1 MSVARPPEDARTAVR
16 KDGGFTMSS
25 SPRLRALVVDDEDL
39 ARHLIR
45 EYLQGHADV
54 EVVGECE
61 NGLDA
66 VKQIGALDPD
76 LVFLDIQMPRL
87 TGLEVLEL
95 TGRRSGV
102 IFTTAYDEHAIKA
115 FELHAVDYLLKPFS
129 KARFDDALARA
140 RTLHA
145 SARASGGAGAT
156 PGPAQGVDA
165 LVARRG
171 ATLERILIRDRE
183 QVHVIPVEQVECI
196 EAQGDYL
203 AIEVDG
209 KCHLKPQRISEIEE
223 QLDPT
228 RFLRVHRSFI
238 INLAH
243 LQAIERPGPDRHAAR
258 LRSGKRVP
266 ISRSGY
272 EKLRELV

>member
-1 MSVARPPEDARTAVR
+1 MTVPT
-16 KDGGFTMSS
+16 
-25 SPRLRALVVDDEDL
+25 RLRALIVDDEEL
-39 ARHLIR
+39 ARRLVR
-45 EYLQGHADV
+45 EYLQGHADIDI
-54 EVVGECE
+54 VGECD

-66 VKQIGALDPD
+66 VKQIGALQPD

-95 TGRRSGV
+95 TGRRAGV

-129 KARFDDALARA
+129 QTRFDDALARA

-145 SARASGGAGAT
+145 PAAPATPASGL
-156 PGPAQGVDA
+156 DA
-165 LVARRG
+165 LVARKTG
-171 ATLERILIRDRE
+171 PLERILIRDRE
-183 QVHVIPVEQVECI
+183 QVHVIAIEQVECI

-203 AIEVDG
+203 AIHVDG

-223 QLDPT
+223 QLDPA

-238 INLAH
+238 ISLAH

-266 ISRSGY
+266 ISRSGH
-272 EKLRELV
+272 EKLRQLI

>member
-1 MSVARPPEDARTAVR
+1 MT
-16 KDGGFTMSS
+16 S
-25 SPRLRALVVDDEDL
+25 SPRLRALIVDDEDL

-45 EYLQGHADV
+45 EYLQGHADI
-54 EVVGECE
+54 EIVGECE

-66 VKQIGALDPD
+66 VRQIGALAPD

-87 TGLEVLEL
+87 TGLEVLEV

-115 FELHAVDYLLKPFS
+115 FDLHAVDYLLKPFS

-145 SARASGGAGAT
+145 PAGAA
-156 PGPAQGVDA
+156 PALDA
-165 LVARRG
+165 LVARR
-171 ATLERILIRDRE
+171 TTPLERILIRDRE
-183 QVHVIPVEQVECI
+183 QVHVIAIDHVECI

-203 AIEVDG
+203 AIHADG

-223 QLDPT
+223 QLDAS

-238 INLAH
+238 ISLAH

-272 EKLRELV
+272 EKLRTLV

>member
-1 MSVARPPEDARTAVR
+1 MT
-16 KDGGFTMSS
+16 
-25 SPRLRALVVDDEDL
+25 SPTRLRALIVDDEDL

-45 EYLQGHADV
+45 EYLQGHADI
-54 EVVGECE
+54 EIVGECD

-66 VKQIGALDPD
+66 VRQIGALAPD

-95 TGRRSGV
+95 TGRRAGV

-129 KARFDDALARA
+129 RARFDDALARA

-145 SARASGGAGAT
+145 PTLETLET
-156 PGPAQGVDA
+156 PAPAAAPALDA
-165 LVARRG
+165 LVARRT
-171 ATLERILIRDRE
+171 APLERILIRDRE
-183 QVHVIPVEQVECI
+183 QVHVIPVDQVECI

-203 AIEVDG
+203 AIHAGG

-223 QLDPT
+223 QLDAT
-228 RFLRVHRSFI
+228 CFLRVHRSFI
-238 INLAH
+238 ISLAH

>member
-1 MSVARPPEDARTAVR
+1 MTPSNP
-16 KDGGFTMSS
+16 
-25 SPRLRALVVDDEDL
+25 LRALIVDDEDL

-66 VKQIGALDPD
+66 VRQIGALQPD

-87 TGLEVLEL
+87 TGLEVLEA
-95 TGRRSGV
+95 TGRRAGV

-129 KARFDDALARA
+129 KSRFDDALARA
-140 RTLHA
+140 RMLHA
-145 SARASGGAGAT
+145 
-156 PGPAQGVDA
+156 PAQAAAQAPALDA

-171 ATLERILIRDRE
+171 VPLERILIRDRE
-183 QVHVIPVEQVECI
+183 QVHVIAVEQVECI

-203 AIEVDG
+203 AIHVDG

-223 QLDPT
+223 QLDAT

-238 INLAH
+238 ISLAH

-272 EKLRELV
+272 EKLRTLV

>member
-1 MSVARPPEDARTAVR
+1 MT
-16 KDGGFTMSS
+16 SS
-25 SPRLRALVVDDEDL
+25 QRLRALIVDDEDL
-39 ARHLIR
+39 ARRLIR
-45 EYLQGHADV
+45 EYLQGHADID
-54 EVVGECE
+54 VVGECE

-66 VKQIGALDPD
+66 VKQITALQPD

-95 TGRRSGV
+95 TGRRAGV

-145 SARASGGAGAT
+145 
-156 PGPAQGVDA
+156 PAAAAPAIDA
-165 LVARRG
+165 LVARKT
-171 ATLERILIRDRE
+171 APLERILIRDRE
-183 QVHVIPVEQVECI
+183 QVHVIAIEQVECI

-203 AIEVDG
+203 AIHVDG

-223 QLDPT
+223 QLDPA

-238 INLAH
+238 ISLAH

-272 EKLRELV
+272 EKLRTLV

>member
-1 MSVARPPEDARTAVR
+1 MT
-16 KDGGFTMSS
+16 SS
-25 SPRLRALVVDDEDL
+25 QRLRALIVDDEDL
-39 ARHLIR
+39 ARRLVR
-45 EYLQGHADV
+45 EYLQGHDDIDI
-54 EVVGECE
+54 VGECE

-66 VKQIGALDPD
+66 VRQIGALQPD

-95 TGRRSGV
+95 TGRRAGV

-140 RTLHA
+140 RALHA
-145 SARASGGAGAT
+145 PVTPAGA
-156 PGPAQGVDA
+156 PAGGLDA
-165 LVARRG
+165 LVARRTG
-171 ATLERILIRDRE
+171 PLERILIRDRE
-183 QVHVIPVEQVECI
+183 QVHVIAIEQVECI

-203 AIEVDG
+203 AIHVDG

-223 QLDPT
+223 QLDPA

-238 INLAH
+238 ISLAH

-272 EKLRELV
+272 EKLRTLV

>member
-1 MSVARPPEDARTAVR
+1 MSAIPP
-16 KDGGFTMSS
+16 
-25 SPRLRALVVDDEDL
+25 LRALIVDDEEL

-45 EYLQGHADV
+45 EYLQGHADI
-54 EVVGECE
+54 EIVGECE

-66 VKQIGALDPD
+66 VRQIGALAPD

-95 TGRRSGV
+95 TGRRAGV

-145 SARASGGAGAT
+145 PAS
-156 PGPAQGVDA
+156 PAPALDA
-165 LVARRG
+165 LIARKT
-171 ATLERILIRDRE
+171 APLERILIRDRE
-183 QVHVIPVEQVECI
+183 QVHVIAIDQVECI

-203 AIEVDG
+203 AIHADG

-223 QLDPT
+223 QLDGT

-238 INLAH
+238 ISLAH

-272 EKLRELV
+272 EKLRTLV

>member
-1 MSVARPPEDARTAVR
+1 MT
-16 KDGGFTMSS
+16 SS
-25 SPRLRALVVDDEDL
+25 TPLRALIVDDEDL

-54 EVVGECE
+54 EIVGECD

-66 VKQIGALDPD
+66 VRQIGALSPD

-95 TGRRSGV
+95 TGRRAGV

-129 KARFDDALARA
+129 RTRFDDALARA

-145 SARASGGAGAT
+145 TVHA
-156 PGPAQGVDA
+156 PALDA
-165 LVARRG
+165 LVARRT
-171 ATLERILIRDRE
+171 APLERILIRDRE
-183 QVHVIPVEQVECI
+183 QVHVIPIDQVECI

-203 AIEVDG
+203 AIHAAG

-238 INLAH
+238 ISLAH

-272 EKLRELV
+272 ERLRELV

>member
-1 MSVARPPEDARTAVR
+1 MSAIPP
-16 KDGGFTMSS
+16 
-25 SPRLRALVVDDEDL
+25 LRALIVDDEEL

-45 EYLQGHADV
+45 EYLQGHADI
-54 EVVGECE
+54 EIVGECE

-66 VKQIGALDPD
+66 VRQIGALTPD

-95 TGRRSGV
+95 TGRRAGV

-140 RTLHA
+140 RALHA
-145 SARASGGAGAT
+145 PAS
-156 PGPAQGVDA
+156 PAPALDA
-165 LVARRG
+165 LIARKT
-171 ATLERILIRDRE
+171 APLERILIRDRE
-183 QVHVIPVEQVECI
+183 QVHVIAIDQVECI

-203 AIEVDG
+203 AIHAGG

-223 QLDPT
+223 QLDST

-238 INLAH
+238 ISLAH

-272 EKLRELV
+272 EKLRTLV

>member
-1 MSVARPPEDARTAVR
+1 MNTPQ
-16 KDGGFTMSS
+16 
-25 SPRLRALVVDDEDL
+25 RLRALIVDDEDL
-39 ARHLIR
+39 ARRLIR
-45 EYLQGHADV
+45 EYLQGHADIDI
-54 EVVGECE
+54 VGECE

-66 VKQIGALDPD
+66 VKQITALQPD

-95 TGRRSGV
+95 TGRRAGV

-140 RTLHA
+140 RALHA
-145 SARASGGAGAT
+145 PAPAAASGI
-156 PGPAQGVDA
+156 DA
-165 LVARRG
+165 LVARK
-171 ATLERILIRDRE
+171 AAPLERILIRDRE
-183 QVHVIPVEQVECI
+183 QVHVIAIEQVECI

-203 AIEVDG
+203 AIHVDG

-223 QLDPT
+223 QLDPA

-238 INLAH
+238 ISLAH

-272 EKLRELV
+272 EKLRTLV

>member
-1 MSVARPPEDARTAVR
+1 MTSLPL
-16 KDGGFTMSS
+16 
-25 SPRLRALVVDDEDL
+25 LRALIVDDEDL

-45 EYLQGHADV
+45 EYLQGHADI
-54 EVVGECE
+54 EIVGDCE
-61 NGLDA
+61 DGLDA
-66 VKQIGALDPD
+66 VRQIGALSPD

-95 TGRRSGV
+95 TGRRAGV

-129 KARFDDALARA
+129 KARFDDALAQ
-140 RTLHA
+140 
-145 SARASGGAGAT
+145 ARALRAHAT
-156 PGPAQGVDA
+156 PAPALDA
-165 LVARRG
+165 LVARRS
-171 ATLERILIRDRE
+171 AALERILIRDRE
-183 QVHVIPVEQVECI
+183 QVHVIAIEQVECI

-203 AIEVDG
+203 AIHADG

-223 QLDPT
+223 QLDPA

-238 INLAH
+238 ISLAH

-272 EKLRELV
+272 EKLRSVV

>member
-1 MSVARPPEDARTAVR
+1 VTTSTP
-16 KDGGFTMSS
+16 
-25 SPRLRALVVDDEDL
+25 LRALIVDDEEL
-39 ARHLIR
+39 ARRLIR
-45 EYLQGHADV
+45 EYLQGHADI
-54 EVVGECE
+54 EIVGECE

-66 VKQIGALDPD
+66 VKQITALAPE

-95 TGRRSGV
+95 TGRRAGV

-115 FELHAVDYLLKPFS
+115 FELHAVDYLLKPFT

-145 SARASGGAGAT
+145 PAGVTPARAL
-156 PGPAQGVDA
+156 DA
-165 LVARRG
+165 LVARRT
-171 ATLERILIRDRE
+171 APLERILIRDRE
-183 QVHVIPVEQVECI
+183 QVHVIAIEQVECI

-203 AIEVDG
+203 AIHVDG

-223 QLDPT
+223 QLDAT

-238 INLAH
+238 ISLAH

-272 EKLRELV
+272 EKLRTLV

>member
-1 MSVARPPEDARTAVR
+1 MTSTLP
-16 KDGGFTMSS
+16 
-25 SPRLRALVVDDEDL
+25 LRALIVDDEDL

-45 EYLQGHADV
+45 EYLQGHADI

-66 VKQIGALDPD
+66 VKQIGALQPD

-87 TGLEVLEL
+87 TGLEVLEA
-95 TGRRSGV
+95 TGRRAGV

-140 RTLHA
+140 RTGRAPAGVAPA
-145 SARASGGAGAT
+145 STQAGAL
-156 PGPAQGVDA
+156 DA
-165 LVARRG
+165 LVTRKTAP
-171 ATLERILIRDRE
+171 LERILIRDRE
-183 QVHVIPVEQVECI
+183 QVHVIAVELVECI

-203 AIEVDG
+203 AIHVDG

-223 QLDPT
+223 QLDAT

-238 INLAH
+238 ISLAH

-272 EKLRELV
+272 EKLRTLV

>member
-1 MSVARPPEDARTAVR
+1 VT
-16 KDGGFTMSS
+16 SS
-25 SPRLRALVVDDEDL
+25 TPLRALIVDDEEL
-39 ARHLIR
+39 ARRLIR
-45 EYLQGHADV
+45 EYLQGHADI
-54 EVVGECE
+54 EIVGECE

-66 VKQIGALDPD
+66 VRQIGALAPD

-95 TGRRSGV
+95 TGRRAGV

-145 SARASGGAGAT
+145 PA
-156 PGPAQGVDA
+156 PGTQAQALDA
-165 LVARRG
+165 LVARKT
-171 ATLERILIRDRE
+171 APLERILIRDRE
-183 QVHVIPVEQVECI
+183 QVHVIAVEQVECI

-203 AIEVDG
+203 AIHVDG

-223 QLDPT
+223 QLDAT

-238 INLAH
+238 ISLAH

-272 EKLRELV
+272 EKLRTLV

>member
-1 MSVARPPEDARTAVR
+1 MT
-16 KDGGFTMSS
+16 SS
-25 SPRLRALVVDDEDL
+25 QRLRALIVDDEDL
-39 ARHLIR
+39 ARRLVR
-45 EYLQGHADV
+45 EYLQGHADIDI
-54 EVVGECE
+54 VGECE

-66 VKQIGALDPD
+66 VKQIGALQPD

-95 TGRRSGV
+95 TGRRAGV

-140 RTLHA
+140 RALHA
-145 SARASGGAGAT
+145 PAAQASESAAKGGL
-156 PGPAQGVDA
+156 DA
-165 LVARRG
+165 LVTRKTG
-171 ATLERILIRDRE
+171 PLERILIRDRE
-183 QVHVIPVEQVECI
+183 QVHVIAIEQVECI

-203 AIEVDG
+203 AIHVDG

-223 QLDPT
+223 QLDAA

-238 INLAH
+238 ISLAH

-272 EKLRELV
+272 EKLRTLV

>member
-1 MSVARPPEDARTAVR
+1 MT
-16 KDGGFTMSS
+16 SS
-25 SPRLRALVVDDEDL
+25 QRLRALIVDDEDL
-39 ARHLIR
+39 ARRLIR
-45 EYLQGHADV
+45 EYLQGHADIDI
-54 EVVGECE
+54 VGECE

-66 VKQIGALDPD
+66 VKQIGALQPD

-95 TGRRSGV
+95 TGRRAGV

-145 SARASGGAGAT
+145 PAAQAPESAAKGGL
-156 PGPAQGVDA
+156 DA
-165 LVARRG
+165 LVTRKTG
-171 ATLERILIRDRE
+171 PLERILIRDRE
-183 QVHVIPVEQVECI
+183 QVHVIAIEQVECI

-203 AIEVDG
+203 AIHADG

-223 QLDPT
+223 QLDAT

-238 INLAH
+238 ISLAH

-272 EKLRELV
+272 EKLRTLV

>member
-1 MSVARPPEDARTAVR
+1 MT
-16 KDGGFTMSS
+16 SS
-25 SPRLRALVVDDEDL
+25 TPLRALIVDDEEL
-39 ARHLIR
+39 ARRLIR

-54 EVVGECE
+54 EIVGECE

-66 VKQIGALDPD
+66 VKQIGALAPD

-95 TGRRSGV
+95 TGRRAGV

-140 RTLHA
+140 RALHA
-145 SARASGGAGAT
+145 PAGGTPDSSAK
-156 PGPAQGVDA
+156 PAPALDA
-165 LVARRG
+165 LVARRT
-171 ATLERILIRDRE
+171 APLERILIRDRE
-183 QVHVIPVEQVECI
+183 QVHVIAIEHVECI

-203 AIEVDG
+203 AIHVDG

-223 QLDPT
+223 QLDAT

-238 INLAH
+238 ISLAH

-272 EKLRELV
+272 EKLRTLV

>member
-1 MSVARPPEDARTAVR
+1 MTSTLP
-16 KDGGFTMSS
+16 
-25 SPRLRALVVDDEDL
+25 LRALIVDDEDL

-45 EYLQGHADV
+45 EYLQGHADI

-66 VKQIGALDPD
+66 VKQIGALQPD

-87 TGLEVLEL
+87 TGLEVLEA
-95 TGRRSGV
+95 TGRRAGV

-140 RTLHA
+140 RTGRAPAGVAPA
-145 SARASGGAGAT
+145 STQAEAL
-156 PGPAQGVDA
+156 DA
-165 LVARRG
+165 LVTRKTAP
-171 ATLERILIRDRE
+171 LERILIRDRE
-183 QVHVIPVEQVECI
+183 QVHVIAVELVECI

-203 AIEVDG
+203 AIHVDG

-223 QLDPT
+223 QLDAT

-238 INLAH
+238 ISLAH

-272 EKLRELV
+272 EKLRTLV

>member
-1 MSVARPPEDARTAVR
+1 MTPLTP
-16 KDGGFTMSS
+16 
-25 SPRLRALVVDDEDL
+25 LRALIVYDEDL

-45 EYLQGHADV
+45 EYLRGHADI
-54 EVVGECE
+54 EIVGECD

-66 VKQIGALDPD
+66 VRQIGALSPD

-95 TGRRSGV
+95 TGRRTGV

-115 FELHAVDYLLKPFS
+115 FDLHAVDYLLKPFS

-145 SARASGGAGAT
+145 PAVASVAQA
-156 PGPAQGVDA
+156 PALDA
-165 LVARRG
+165 LVARRT
-171 ATLERILIRDRE
+171 APLERILIRDRE
-183 QVHVIPVEQVECI
+183 QVHVIAIDEVECI

-203 AIEVDG
+203 AIHTGG

-223 QLDPT
+223 QLDAT

-238 INLAH
+238 ISLAY

>member
-1 MSVARPPEDARTAVR
+1 M
-16 KDGGFTMSS
+16 
-25 SPRLRALVVDDEDL
+25 
-39 ARHLIR
+39 
-45 EYLQGHADV
+45 
-54 EVVGECE
+54 
-61 NGLDA
+61 
-66 VKQIGALDPD
+66 
-76 LVFLDIQMPRL
+76 FLDIQMPRL
-87 TGLEVLEL
+87 TGLEVLEA

-129 KARFDDALARA
+129 RARFDDALARA

-145 SARASGGAGAT
+145 SAAAAPAAS
-156 PGPAQGVDA
+156 PAQGVEA

-223 QLDPT
+223 QLDPA

>member
-1 MSVARPPEDARTAVR
+1 MTPLTP
-16 KDGGFTMSS
+16 
-25 SPRLRALVVDDEDL
+25 LRALIVDDEDL

-45 EYLQGHADV
+45 EYLRGHADI
-54 EVVGECE
+54 EIVGECD

-66 VKQIGALDPD
+66 VRQIGALSPD

-95 TGRRSGV
+95 TGRRTGV

-115 FELHAVDYLLKPFS
+115 FDLHAVDYLLKPFS

-145 SARASGGAGAT
+145 PAVASVAQA
-156 PGPAQGVDA
+156 PALDA
-165 LVARRG
+165 LVARRTT
-171 ATLERILIRDRE
+171 ALERILIRDRE
-183 QVHVIPVEQVECI
+183 QVHVIAIDEVECI

-203 AIEVDG
+203 AIHAGG

-223 QLDPT
+223 QLDAT

-238 INLAH
+238 ISLAY

>member
-1 MSVARPPEDARTAVR
+1 MTLPS
-16 KDGGFTMSS
+16 
-25 SPRLRALVVDDEDL
+25 RLRALVVDDEDL

-45 EYLQGHADV
+45 EYLQGHADI

-66 VKQIGALDPD
+66 VRQIGALAPD

-95 TGRRSGV
+95 TGRRAGV

-115 FELHAVDYLLKPFS
+115 FELHAVDYLLKPFT

-145 SARASGGAGAT
+145 PVAGTPAT
-156 PGPAQGVDA
+156 TPVAALDA
-165 LVARRG
+165 LVARRT
-171 ATLERILIRDRE
+171 APLERILIRDRE
-183 QVHVIPVEQVECI
+183 QVHVIAIEQVECI

-203 AIEVDG
+203 AIHADG

-223 QLDPT
+223 QLDAT

-238 INLAH
+238 ISLAH

-266 ISRSGY
+266 VSRSGY
-272 EKLRELV
+272 EKLRTLV

>member
-1 MSVARPPEDARTAVR
+1 MTA
-16 KDGGFTMSS
+16 
-25 SPRLRALVVDDEDL
+25 LRALIVDDEDL

-45 EYLQGHADV
+45 EYLQGHADI
-54 EVVGECE
+54 EIVGESE

-66 VKQIGALDPD
+66 VKQIGALAPD

-95 TGRRSGV
+95 TGLRSGV

-115 FELHAVDYLLKPFS
+115 FELHAVDYLLKPFT

-145 SARASGGAGAT
+145 AASGASAPGT
-156 PGPAQGVDA
+156 PVPALDA
-165 LVARRG
+165 LVAKRT
-171 ATLERILIRDRE
+171 AALERILIRDRE

-203 AIEVDG
+203 AIHADG

-223 QLDPT
+223 QLDGT

-238 INLAH
+238 ISLAH

-272 EKLRELV
+272 EKLRTLV

>member
-1 MSVARPPEDARTAVR
+1 MTEPTKVLIAEDEPLAAEALADWVTQMPSLQLVATCG
-16 KDGGFTMSS
+16 DGASA
-25 SPRLRALVVDDEDL
+25 LAQIRAL
-39 ARHLIR
+39 R
-45 EYLQGHADV
+45 
-54 EVVGECE
+54 
-61 NGLDA
+61 
-66 VKQIGALDPD
+66 PD
-76 LVFLDIQMPRL
+76 LVLMDIQMPVL
-87 TGLEVLEL
+87 TGLQVLQAL
-95 TGRRSGV
+95 AGDAHQPAV

-145 SARASGGAGAT
+145 PANGTPESGSKLA
-156 PGPAQGVDA
+156 PALDA
-165 LVARRG
+165 LVARR
-171 ATLERILIRDRE
+171 TTPLERILIRDRE
-183 QVHVIPVEQVECI
+183 QVHVIAVEHVECI

-203 AIEVDG
+203 AIHVDG

-223 QLDPT
+223 QLDAA
-228 RFLRVHRSFI
+228 RFPRVHRSFI
-238 INLAH
+238 ISLAH

-272 EKLRELV
+272 EKLRTLV

>member
-1 MSVARPPEDARTAVR
+1 MTSTLP
-16 KDGGFTMSS
+16 
-25 SPRLRALVVDDEDL
+25 LRALIVDDEDL

-45 EYLQGHADV
+45 EYLQGHADI

-66 VKQIGALDPD
+66 VKQIGALQPD

-87 TGLEVLEL
+87 TGLEVLEA
-95 TGRRSGV
+95 TGRRAGV

-140 RTLHA
+140 RTGRAPAGVTPA
-145 SARASGGAGAT
+145 STQAEAL
-156 PGPAQGVDA
+156 DA
-165 LVARRG
+165 LVTRKTAP
-171 ATLERILIRDRE
+171 LERILIRDRE
-183 QVHVIPVEQVECI
+183 QVHVIAVELVECI

-203 AIEVDG
+203 AIHVDG

-223 QLDPT
+223 QLDAT

-238 INLAH
+238 ISLAH

-272 EKLRELV
+272 EKLRTLV

>member
-1 MSVARPPEDARTAVR
+1 MT
-16 KDGGFTMSS
+16 
-25 SPRLRALVVDDEDL
+25 SPLRLRALIVDDEDL
-39 ARHLIR
+39 ARRLIR
-45 EYLQGHADV
+45 EYLQGHADIDI
-54 EVVGECE
+54 VGECE

-66 VKQIGALDPD
+66 VKQIVALQPD

-95 TGRRSGV
+95 TGRRAGV

-140 RTLHA
+140 RALHA
-145 SARASGGAGAT
+145 PAPGT
-156 PGPAQGVDA
+156 PALDA
-165 LVARRG
+165 LVARRT
-171 ATLERILIRDRE
+171 APLERILIRDRE
-183 QVHVIPVEQVECI
+183 QVHVIAVEQVECI

-203 AIEVDG
+203 AIHADG

-223 QLDPT
+223 QLDAT

-238 INLAH
+238 ISLAH

-272 EKLRELV
+272 EKLRTLV

>member
-1 MSVARPPEDARTAVR
+1 MTPPT
-16 KDGGFTMSS
+16 
-25 SPRLRALVVDDEDL
+25 PLRALIVDDEDL

-45 EYLQGHADV
+45 EYLKGHDDV
-54 EVVGECE
+54 EVVGECD

-66 VKQIGALDPD
+66 VRQIGALQPD

-95 TGRRSGV
+95 TGRRAGV

-115 FELHAVDYLLKPFS
+115 FELHAVDYLLKPFA

-145 SARASGGAGAT
+145 PAGAASAQA
-156 PGPAQGVDA
+156 PALDA
-165 LVARRG
+165 LVARRT
-171 ATLERILIRDRE
+171 APLERILIRDRE
-183 QVHVIPVEQVECI
+183 QVHVIAIDQVECI

-203 AIEVDG
+203 AIHAGG

-223 QLDPT
+223 QLDAT

-238 INLAH
+238 ISLAY